1 MRIRI
6 VRASLIVALLVLAAS
21 LASRPGAHAVE
32 PPLPT
37 KAPLVRSVDLNV
49 GGTAAVELCN
59 GKKVTVKL
67 IEVKETRD
75 DIRAAVR
82 SARVQVEIDGT
93 PVTLASG
100 NYELPRTVAGVRID
114 CPITRGYLENSTK
127 EVWGLETD
135 ARLRLWPEGSPLL
148 RPGTFVYPARQRWFA
163 SATQMANEP
172 VFVDGGE
179 DPAVR
184 KIYYHYGLD
193 IGGAEALVD
202 VIAATDGLVISSG
215 TTVLDGYEKT
225 PVQPRYD
232 VIYLLDEQG
241 WYYRYSHLHTIDAAV
256 KPGARVTM
264 GQKLGLLGKEGGS
277 GGWSHLHFD
286 ITSKQP
292 SGKWGIQEGYAFLWE
307 AYRNQSRPKLQAV
320 ARPHHLAWVGQQ
332 VTLDGSR
339 SWAADKIER
348 LEWTCG
354 DGRTATGPTLTR
366 TYDKPGCYSEILK
379 VIDSKGRVDYDF
391 AVVQVLDKDH
401 PELLP
406 PSIHAAYAPTFGL
419 KPGDEITFKVRTFRT
434 PKGGETWDF
443 GDSSPPVQVQSDGNA
458 VKLARDGYAVTTH
471 RYAKPGHYLVRVEH
485 RGKHGSAIARLHVR
499 VGEE

>member
-1 MRIRI
+1 MKSRI
-6 VRASLIVALLVLAAS
+6 VILSLIGILLFLATS
-21 LASRPGAHAVE
+21 KNTRPGASGAE

-37 KAPLVRSVDLNV
+37 RAPLVRSVDLNI
-49 GGTAAVELCN
+49 GDAATVELCD
-59 GKKVTVKL
+59 GRKVTVKL
-67 IEVKETRD
+67 VELKETRD

-82 SARVQVEIDGT
+82 SARVKVEIDGT
-93 PVTLASG
+93 PFTLASG

-114 CPITRGYLENSTK
+114 CPITRGYLENSNK
-127 EVWGLETD
+127 DAWGLETD
-135 ARLRLWPEGSPLL
+135 ARLRLWPEASPLL

-202 VIAATDGLVISSG
+202 VVAATDGLVVSSG
-215 TTVLDGYEKT
+215 TAVLDGYEKT

-241 WYYRYSHLHTIDAAV
+241 WYYRYSHLHTIDVAV
-256 KPGARVTM
+256 KPGARVKM
-264 GQKLGLLGKEGGS
+264 GQKIGLLGKEGGS

-307 AYRNQSRPKLQAV
+307 AYHNQYRPKLQAV

-348 LEWTCG
+348 YEWTFS
-354 DGRTATGPTLTR
+354 DGQTVTGPTPTR
-366 TYDKPGCYSEILK
+366 TYGKPGCYNEILK
-379 VIDSKGRVDYDF
+379 VVDGKGRVDYDF
-391 AVVQVLDKDH
+391 TVVQILDKEH
-401 PELLP
+401 PDRLP
-406 PSIHAAYAPTFGL
+406 PSIHAAYAPTLGI
-419 KPGDEITFKVRTFRT
+419 KPGDAITFKVRTFRT
-434 PKGGETWDF
+434 TEGSETWDF
-443 GDSSPPVQVQSDGNA
+443 GDGSPPVQVQSDGNA
-458 VKLARDGYAVTTH
+458 VKLAKDGYAVTTH
-471 RYAKPGHYLVRVEH
+471 RYAKPGHYLVRVE
-485 RGKHGSAIARLHVR
+485 RTSKHGSAVARLHVR